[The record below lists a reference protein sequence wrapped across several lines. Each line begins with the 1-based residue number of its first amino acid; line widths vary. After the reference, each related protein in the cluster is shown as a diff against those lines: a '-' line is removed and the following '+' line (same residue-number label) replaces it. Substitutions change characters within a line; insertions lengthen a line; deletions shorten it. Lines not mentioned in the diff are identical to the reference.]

1 MQQLRRRIDEK
12 PTLQLPPQHQLR
24 LGTLLTRATPF
35 QSTCSP
41 GAYGLERILECAL
54 HDRGVRRLIVPH
66 INVYL
71 HDISQIEPARS
82 RILSSWLHRLVSLD
96 ASRSSSTL
104 GNSHQH
110 DRHQNLMPIT
120 KPVIG
125 NKSRR
130 HIQIGQNQS
139 IGMGL
144 AILLDGFERRKCVPA
159 NDRSG
164 AWRRWPASGDAS

>member
-1 MQQLRRRIDEK
+1 MFIFTTSAKLS
-12 PTLQLPPQHQLR
+12 QH
-24 LGTLLTRATPF
+24 
-35 QSTCSP
+35 
-41 GAYGLERILECAL
+41 
-54 HDRGVRRLIVPH
+54 
-66 INVYL
+66 
-71 HDISQIEPARS
+71 AREFF
-82 RILSSWLHRLVSLD
+82 RVGYIRLVSLD

-104 GNSHQH
+104 RNSHQH
-110 DRHQNLMPIT
+110 DRHQNLMRIT